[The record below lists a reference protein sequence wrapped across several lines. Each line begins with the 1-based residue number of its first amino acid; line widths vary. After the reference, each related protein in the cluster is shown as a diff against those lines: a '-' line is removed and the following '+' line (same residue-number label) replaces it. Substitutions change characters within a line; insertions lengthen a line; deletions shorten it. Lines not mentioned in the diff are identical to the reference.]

1 MVCKISSPPFTESTK
16 APVIA
21 IIYGTVLS
29 GMSVGHR
36 GLLRIASIAVMFV
49 GLVTPGWTRDIYS
62 WSENVAIAPFSGSRQ
77 QGETALVMDFS
88 GRVWLS
94 FIDAEYKQIAN
105 GNWIAWPRTLWL
117 FVSVDAGKSFSAN
130 LIDEWN

>member
-1 MVCKISSPPFTESTK
+1 
-16 APVIA
+16 
-21 IIYGTVLS
+21 
-29 GMSVGHR
+29 
-36 GLLRIASIAVMFV
+36 
-49 GLVTPGWTRDIYS
+49 
-62 WSENVAIAPFSGSRQ
+62 VAIAPFSGSRQ

-130 LIDEWN
+130 LIDEWH